1 MITVYK
7 VDENGQILSIQIEK
21 NQLTQYENLGWTT
34 TKPVDVLGAIEGDGK
49 KGQDIE
55 FSGPT
60 TTATPSPYGYPAL
73 VPDGRGGFIDASVYL
88 NGINEN
94 GNWYY
99 PGSEDVILDNL
110 TQTEI
115 ENLQDRLVRTQWFT
129 TESYGQEYGRPG
141 KETRNALIKAMTASN
156 FEAGVG
162 YDYAIDLEL
171 LNPGQEIFVPRTYRA
186 SDRATRL
193 QTVDAIFK
201 SLGIEPTDK
210 RRNKYS
216 LLLENLEKEEFATD
230 ETIRRMEVQGPEVTK
245 TVTTKAGIDPDT
257 EKPKTITEV
266 KETVE
271 PIPGQFDAQARLIEK
286 VKTDFAGYLERQD
299 DVAKLKTNVANIS
312 NSVMRL
318 KGLGG

>member
-99 PGSEDVILDNL
+99 PGSEDVILDSL
-110 TQTEI
+110 TETEI
-115 ENLQDRLVRTQWFT
+115 KNLQDRLVRTQWFT

-141 KETRNALIKAMTASN
+141 RETRNALIKAMTASN

-162 YDYAIDLEL
+162 YAYAIDLEL

>member
-60 TTATPSPYGYPAL
+60 TPATPSPYGYPAL

-99 PGSEDVILDNL
+99 PGSEDVILDSL
-110 TQTEI
+110 TETEI
-115 ENLQDRLVRTQWFT
+115 KNLQDRLVRTQWFT

-141 KETRNALIKAMTASN
+141 RETRNALIKAMTASN

>member
-99 PGSEDVILDNL
+99 PGSEDVVLDNL

-115 ENLQDRLVRTQWFT
+115 ENLQDRLVRSQWFT

-141 KETRNALIKAMTASN
+141 RETRNALIKAMTASN

-210 RRNKYS
+210 RRNKY
-216 LLLENLEKEEFATD
+216 
-230 ETIRRMEVQGPEVTK
+230 
-245 TVTTKAGIDPDT
+245 
-257 EKPKTITEV
+257 
-266 KETVE
+266 
-271 PIPGQFDAQARLIEK
+271 
-286 VKTDFAGYLERQD
+286 
-299 DVAKLKTNVANIS
+299 
-312 NSVMRL
+312 
-318 KGLGG
+318 

>member
-99 PGSEDVILDNL
+99 PGSEDVILDSL
-110 TQTEI
+110 TETEI
-115 ENLQDRLVRTQWFT
+115 KNLQDRLVRTQWFT

>member
-99 PGSEDVILDNL
+99 PGSEDVILDSL
-110 TQTEI
+110 TETEI
-115 ENLQDRLVRTQWFT
+115 KNLQDRLVRTQWFT

-141 KETRNALIKAMTASN
+141 RETRNALIKAMTASN

-230 ETIRRMEVQGPEVTK
+230 ETIRRMEVLGPEVTK

-257 EKPKTITEV
+257 EKPKTITKV

>member
-99 PGSEDVILDNL
+99 PGDEDRVLDGM
-110 TQTEI
+110 TETEI
-115 ENLQDRLVRTQWFT
+115 KNLQDRLVRTQWFT

-141 KETRNALIKAMTASN
+141 RETRNALIKAMTASN

-230 ETIRRMEVQGPEVTK
+230 ETIRRIEVQGPEVTK
-245 TVTTKAGIDPDT
+245 TVTTKAGIDPVT
-257 EKPKTITEV
+257 EKPKTISEV

>member
-99 PGSEDVILDNL
+99 PGSEDVILDSL
-110 TQTEI
+110 TETEI
-115 ENLQDRLVRTQWFT
+115 KNLQDRLVRTQWFT

-141 KETRNALIKAMTASN
+141 RETRNALIKAMTASN

>member
-99 PGSEDVILDNL
+99 PGSEDVILDSL
-110 TQTEI
+110 TETEI
-115 ENLQDRLVRTQWFT
+115 KNLQDRLVRTQWFT

-141 KETRNALIKAMTASN
+141 RETRNALIKAMTASN

-318 KGLGG
+318 NGLGG

>member
-60 TTATPSPYGYPAL
+60 TTATPSPYCYPAL

-99 PGSEDVILDNL
+99 PGSEDVVLDNL

-141 KETRNALIKAMTASN
+141 RETRNALIKAMTASN